1 MSNYQRIELI
11 GRTGK
16 EIEKKVFESGDSVS
30 SVSIAVSESYKNK
43 QGEKVESV
51 EWFPLEFW
59 GKLAEIASNFIKK
72 GDLIFVSGKIKTE
85 TWEKDGVKHSR
96 IKVRVNELTMLG
108 SKSDSG
114 QSNQSQPAYKPLVN
128 EAKDDFFDPEKDDL
142 PF

>member
-11 GRTGK
+11 GRCGK
-16 EIEKKVFESGDSVS
+16 EVEKKVFESGDSVS
-30 SVSIAVSESYKNK
+30 SVSLAVSESYKNK
-43 QGEKVESV
+43 AGDKVESV

-59 GKLAEIASNFIKK
+59 GKLAEIASSFIKK

-108 SKSDSG
+108 SKTEQG
-114 QSNQSQPAYKPLVN
+114 QTNQSQPTSKPPVMQPDY
-128 EAKDDFFDPEKDDL
+128 EDDSDSL